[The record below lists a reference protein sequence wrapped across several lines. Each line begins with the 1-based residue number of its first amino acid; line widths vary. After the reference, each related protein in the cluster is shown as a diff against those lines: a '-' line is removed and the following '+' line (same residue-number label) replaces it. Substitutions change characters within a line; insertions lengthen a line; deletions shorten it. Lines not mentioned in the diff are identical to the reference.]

1 MYRQIALPE
10 QYLLLKSKFFVI
22 FFFQNEISKVDK
34 GDKGGISY
42 KSQNIVNQK
51 SRKKKKKWNNTTD
64 KDRKQINAERKK
76 KEIKIQ
82 IKNQK
87 VLYGKKIDNE
97 CRANNF

>member
-1 MYRQIALPE
+1 MMRHVSPNRFARVVSVVEI
-10 QYLLLKSKFFVI
+10 KIFRNI

-64 KDRKQINAERKK
+64 KDRK
-76 KEIKIQ
+76 
-82 IKNQK
+82 
-87 VLYGKKIDNE
+87 
-97 CRANNF
+97 

>member
-76 KEIKIQ
+76 RD
-82 IKNQK
+82 KN
-87 VLYGKKIDNE
+87 LDKKLESIVWKKN
-97 CRANNF
+97 